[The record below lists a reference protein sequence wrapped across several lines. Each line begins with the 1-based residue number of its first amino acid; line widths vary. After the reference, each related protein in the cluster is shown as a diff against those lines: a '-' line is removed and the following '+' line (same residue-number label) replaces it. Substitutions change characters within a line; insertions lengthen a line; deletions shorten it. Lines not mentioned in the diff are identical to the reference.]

1 MQLVPNETLAKEI
14 KGSISVR
21 KFYKLFKNEEKNI
34 QNSIRKLVRYSRA
47 YKLITL
53 EALTRAM
60 NKEEMIRFCMILNE
74 FHAKGLF
81 RVFEV
86 FERTSTVSLN
96 YYRESAVAARVK
108 ELGPKMHTKTTPEKI
123 KVKRM
128 FKAEDN
134 YIFNFK
140 HFIEADLL
148 GFVKHNNFKYLVGTK
163 YQLDTIVLK
172 RVAAKIEESLDW
184 GSYTKIAKELKESK
198 IYGDVL
204 YHVAKRMGS
213 DRDFY
218 ITDTWLDW
226 RGRAYTNL
234 HKEILSPITNK
245 WVRAALSIPKEYQ
258 NPLTK
263 EGRLAIAQAAT
274 TLCGKQREFSSQR
287 EVYIQGF
294 KILNGYEVTETD
306 FEKVWLNR
314 IIEEWRKTKM
324 NKNHPWSIPVEI
336 DQSAS
341 VCSYIG
347 AVTRNKGL
355 LEITNSIGHGK
366 ISDPWT
372 IGDIPRGAVKLL
384 QQVFYGSGK
393 SLREIMS
400 DEGFKAEEKDVRE
413 VMKVLNSGVFRIAK
427 MYAQACKSGSPASTI
442 TVNTGVDQYTFLNQH
457 YKVEEID
464 GEMRKVG
471 IYEDTTYAHI
481 NPLTKKVG
489 RATFKVMTKMEQD
502 KDRARS
508 LYPTSLV
515 HHLDAWTMSQV
526 VEYFHNNELWGI
538 PNHDA
543 YFCSPND
550 VQKVQDIVKNCL
562 YKIYSTNVLE
572 SYLTS
577 IGAINSEDSR
587 KLMKEVKEPTLT
599 LEDFMAGR
607 PMK

>member
-14 KGSISVR
+14 KNSISVR
-21 KFYKLFKNEEKNI
+21 RFLKLFSKESVNI
-34 QNSIRKLVRYSRA
+34 RNSIRKLVKYSRA

-53 EALTRAM
+53 EALTRTM
-60 NKEEMIRFCMILNE
+60 SKEEMTRFCMILNE

-86 FERTSTVSLN
+86 FERTSTISLN
-96 YYRESAVAARVK
+96 YFRESAVKARVD
-108 ELGPKMHTKTTPEKI
+108 ELGPKLHTKATPEKV

-140 HFIEADLL
+140 HFVEADLL
-148 GFVKHNNFKYLVGTK
+148 GFVKHNNFRYLIGTK
-163 YQLDTIVLK
+163 YQLDVSTLKKVASHIEKTINWD
-172 RVAAKIEESLDW
+172 AFI
-184 GSYTKIAKELKESK
+184 KIAKELKENK

-204 YHVAKRMGS
+204 CNIAKRMGS
-213 DRDFY
+213 NRDFY
-218 ITDTWLDW
+218 ITETWLDW

-263 EGRLAIAQAAT
+263 VGKLAVAQAAT
-274 TLCGKQREFSSQR
+274 TLCGKQREFSSQK

-294 KILNGYEVTETD
+294 KILNGYEVVETD

-314 IIEEWRKTKM
+314 IIREWRKTKM

-400 DEGFKAEEKDVRE
+400 DEGFNAQEKDIRE
-413 VMKVLNSGVFRIAK
+413 VMKALNSGVFKIAK

-457 YKVEEID
+457 YKIEEVD
-464 GEMRKVG
+464 GETRKVG
-471 IYEDTTYAHI
+471 IYENITYAHI

-489 RATFKVMTKMEQD
+489 RATFKIMTKMEQD

-508 LYPTSLV
+508 LYPTSLI

-526 VEYFHNNELWGI
+526 VEYFHNNRLWGI

-562 YKIYSTNVLE
+562 YKIYNTNVLE

-587 KLMKEVKEPTLT
+587 KLMKEVKEPSLT
-599 LEDFMAGR
+599 IKDFMAGR

>member
-53 EALTRAM
+53 EALTRTM
-60 NKEEMIRFCMILNE
+60 SKEEMTRFCMILNE

-96 YYRESAVAARVK
+96 YYRESAVKARVD
-108 ELGPKMHTKTTPEKI
+108 ELGPKLHQMHTNEKV

-128 FKAEDN
+128 FKVEDN

-148 GFVKHNNFKYLVGTK
+148 GFVKHNNFRYLVGTK
-163 YQLDTIVLK
+163 YRLDTIVLK

-184 GSYTKIAKELKESK
+184 DSYTKIAKELKESK

-204 YHVAKRMGS
+204 YHIAKRMGS

-218 ITDTWLDW
+218 VTDTWLDW

-234 HKEILSPITNK
+234 HQEILSPITNK
-245 WVRAALSIPKEYQ
+245 WVRAALSIPKEYR

-263 EGRLAIAQAAT
+263 EGRLAVAQAAT

-294 KILNGYEVTETD
+294 KILNGYEVTEMD

-347 AVTRNKGL
+347 AITRNKGL

-413 VMKVLNSGVFRIAK
+413 VMKALNSGVFRVAK

-481 NPLTKKVG
+481 NPLTKKIG

-577 IGAINSEDSR
+577 IGAINSENSR